1 METNDVIWYNRRKM
15 TTKLMIETL
24 SDQVAMDYVHGQIV
38 VGSESFGMV
47 LRADH
52 RRCGGVARD
61 VRSE

>member
-1 METNDVIWYNRRKM
+1 M
-15 TTKLMIETL
+15 TTKLKIETL
-24 SDQVAMDYVHGQIV
+24 SDQVAVDYVHGQFV
-38 VGSESFGMV
+38 VNSESFGMV